1 MTTYESVEGSAP
13 SVALDRSS
21 PTTTRQRIW
30 RGRIWY
36 LLLAVPFALFL
47 LFVIWPTINAF
58 RLSLYRMDGPDEVF
72 VGLDHYVTLLH
83 DQVFIDAVI
92 NTVLLGVAFLAIVM
106 PLSLVLASL
115 MNGIRHFS
123 TPLKVIYFL
132 PQVTSAVAIALIFN
146 YVFQPDW
153 GLLNGILH
161 SLGVED
167 TPLWLA
173 EPRLSLTGSRAAV
186 TILAVWTG
194 LGYFVIIIL
203 AGLQTV
209 PRDLY
214 DAAAVDGAGPVQSW
228 RHITLPGLRP
238 ILIFLVMT
246 GIIDAMARFSDLWML
261 GGPDGTP
268 ARSLQSIVMYMYRT
282 AFESSN
288 INLASAV
295 AVVFFLIVL
304 VITAVNYGLFLRRD
318 HTTVA

>member
-1 MTTYESVEGSAP
+1 VTLA
-13 SVALDRSS
+13 
-21 PTTTRQRIW
+21 QRIRRSW
-30 RGRIWY
+30 RWY
-36 LLLAVPFALFL
+36 ALLIVPLVLFL
-47 LFVIWPTINAF
+47 VFVAWPSINAF
-58 RLSLYRMDGPDEVF
+58 RLSLFKRQGQDEVF
-72 VGLDHYVTLLH
+72 VGLDQYATLLAN
-83 DQVFIDAVI
+83 QVFIDAI
-92 NTVLLGVAFLAIVM
+92 TNTLLLGVAFLAIVL

-115 MNGIRHFS
+115 LNGIRHFS

-132 PQVTSAVAIALIFN
+132 PQITSSVAIALIFQ
-146 YVFQPDW
+146 YIFQPDW

-161 SLGVED
+161 SLGVQD
-167 TPLWLA
+167 TTLWLA
-173 EPRLSLTGSRAAV
+173 EPRHTLTGSRAAV
-186 TILAVWTG
+186 TILAVWMG

-238 ILIFLVMT
+238 ILIFLIMT

-261 GGPDGTP
+261 GGPNGTP
-268 ARSLQSIVMYMYRT
+268 ARSLQSIVMFMYRT

-304 VITAVNYGLFLRRD
+304 LITAVNYGLFLRRD
-318 HTTVA
+318 HTTVG

>member
-1 MTTYESVEGSAP
+1 MTMRRR
-13 SVALDRSS
+13 LRRS
-21 PTTTRQRIW
+21 W
-30 RGRIWY
+30 HWY
-36 LLLAVPFALFL
+36 GLLVVPFALFL

-58 RLSLYRMDGPDEVF
+58 RLSLYKMDGRNEVY
-72 VGLDHYVTLLH
+72 VGLDHYAQLLN
-83 DQVFIDAVI
+83 DPVFIDAI
-92 NTVLLGVAFLAIVM
+92 LNTVLLGVAFLGIVL

-132 PQVTSAVAIALIFN
+132 PQVTSAVAIALIFQ
-146 YVFQPDW
+146 YIFQPDW

-161 SLGVED
+161 SAGVKD

-173 EPRLSLTGSRAAV
+173 EPRPTLTGSRAAV
-186 TILAVWTG
+186 TILAVWAG
-194 LGYFVIIIL
+194 LGYFVIVIL

-214 DAAAVDGAGPVQSW
+214 DAAAVDGAGPIQSW
-228 RHITLPGLRP
+228 RHITLPGIRP

-268 ARSLQSIVMYMYRT
+268 ARSLQSIVMFMYRT
-282 AFESSN
+282 AFENSN

-295 AVVFFLIVL
+295 AVIFFLIVL

-318 HTTVA
+318 HTTIVS

>member
-1 MTTYESVEGSAP
+1 MR
-13 SVALDRSS
+13 RS
-21 PTTTRQRIW
+21 W
-30 RGRIWY
+30 HWY
-36 LLLAVPFALFL
+36 ALLLVPLALFL

-58 RLSLYRMDGPDEVF
+58 RLSLYKKDGRDEVF
-72 VGLDHYVTLLH
+72 VGLDHYVRLLN
-83 DQVFIDAVI
+83 DQVFIDAVT
-92 NTVLLGVAFLAIVM
+92 NTVLLGVAFLCIVL

-123 TPLKVIYFL
+123 TPFKVIYFL

-146 YVFQPDW
+146 YIFQPDW

-161 SLGVED
+161 SVGVED

-209 PRDLY
+209 PRELY

-261 GGPDGTP
+261 GGPNGTP
-268 ARSLQSIVMYMYRT
+268 ARSLQSIVMFMYRT

-295 AVVFFLIVL
+295 AVIFFMIVL
-304 VITAVNYGLFLRRD
+304 LITAVNYGIFLRRD
-318 HTTVA
+318 HTSAT

>member
-1 MTTYESVEGSAP
+1 
-13 SVALDRSS
+13 
-21 PTTTRQRIW
+21 
-30 RGRIWY
+30 
-36 LLLAVPFALFL
+36 VPFALFL
-47 LFVIWPTINAF
+47 LFVVWPTINAF
-58 RLSLYRMDGPDEVF
+58 RLSLYKMDGPNEVF
-72 VGLDHYVTLLH
+72 VGLDQYARLLN
-83 DQVFIDAVI
+83 DKVFIDAVF
-92 NTVLLGVAFLAIVM
+92 NTILLGVAFLAIVL

-146 YVFQPDW
+146 YIFQPDW

-161 SLGVED
+161 SLGVEH

-173 EPRLSLTGSRAAV
+173 EPRPTLTGSRAAV
-186 TILAVWTG
+186 TILAVWMG

-228 RHITLPGLRP
+228 RHITLPGIRP
-238 ILIFLVMT
+238 ILIFLIMT

-261 GGPDGTP
+261 GGPNGTP
-268 ARSLQSIVMYMYRT
+268 ARSLQSIVMFMYRT

-295 AVVFFLIVL
+295 AVVFFMIVL
-304 VITAVNYGLFLRRD
+304 LITAVNYGLFLRRD
-318 HTTVA
+318 HTTTVS

>member
-1 MTTYESVEGSAP
+1 
-13 SVALDRSS
+13 
-21 PTTTRQRIW
+21 
-30 RGRIWY
+30 
-36 LLLAVPFALFL
+36 VPFALFL
-47 LFVIWPTINAF
+47 LFVVWPTINAF
-58 RLSLYRMDGPDEVF
+58 RLSLYKMDGPNEVF
-72 VGLDHYVTLLH
+72 VGLDQYARLLN
-83 DQVFIDAVI
+83 DKVFIDAVF
-92 NTVLLGVAFLAIVM
+92 NTILLGVAFLAIVL

-146 YVFQPDW
+146 YIFQPDW

-161 SLGVED
+161 SLGVEH

-173 EPRLSLTGSRAAV
+173 EPRPTLTGSRAAV
-186 TILAVWTG
+186 TILAVWMG

-228 RHITLPGLRP
+228 RHITLPGIRP
-238 ILIFLVMT
+238 ILIFLIMT

-261 GGPDGTP
+261 GGPNGTP
-268 ARSLQSIVMYMYRT
+268 ARSLQSIVMFMYRT

-295 AVVFFLIVL
+295 AVVFFMIVL

-318 HTTVA
+318 HTTTVS

>member
-1 MTTYESVEGSAP
+1 
-13 SVALDRSS
+13 
-21 PTTTRQRIW
+21 
-30 RGRIWY
+30 
-36 LLLAVPFALFL
+36 
-47 LFVIWPTINAF
+47 
-58 RLSLYRMDGPDEVF
+58 VF
-72 VGLDHYVTLLH
+72 VGFDHYARLLN
-83 DQVFIDAVI
+83 DQVFIDAI
-92 NTVLLGVAFLAIVM
+92 LNTLLLGVAFLAIVI

-132 PQVTSAVAIALIFN
+132 PQVTSSVAIALVFQ

-161 SLGVED
+161 GLGVQD

-173 EPRLSLTGSRAAV
+173 EPRYSLTGSRAAV
-186 TILAVWTG
+186 TILAVWMG

-228 RHITLPGLRP
+228 RHITFPGLRP
-238 ILIFLVMT
+238 ILIFLIMT

-261 GGPDGTP
+261 GGPGGTP
-268 ARSLQSIVMYMYRT
+268 ARSLQSIVMFMYRT
-282 AFESSN
+282 AFESN
-288 INLASAV
+288 NLNLASAV
-295 AVVFFLIVL
+295 AVVFFMIVL
-304 VITAVNYGLFLRRD
+304 LITAVNYGLFLRRD
-318 HTTVA
+318 HTTTV

>member
-1 MTTYESVEGSAP
+1 
-13 SVALDRSS
+13 
-21 PTTTRQRIW
+21 
-30 RGRIWY
+30 
-36 LLLAVPFALFL
+36 
-47 LFVIWPTINAF
+47 
-58 RLSLYRMDGPDEVF
+58 MDGRDEVF
-72 VGLDHYVTLLH
+72 VGLDHYVRLLN
-83 DQVFIDAVI
+83 DQVFIDAVL
-92 NTVLLGVAFLAIVM
+92 NTILLGVAFLCIVL

-123 TPLKVIYFL
+123 TPFKVIYFL

-146 YVFQPDW
+146 YIFQPDW

-161 SLGVED
+161 SVGVED

-261 GGPDGTP
+261 GGPNGTP
-268 ARSLQSIVMYMYRT
+268 ARSLQSIVMFMYRT

-295 AVVFFLIVL
+295 AVIFFMIVL
-304 VITAVNYGLFLRRD
+304 LITAVNYGLFLRRD
-318 HTTVA
+318 HTSAT

>member
-1 MTTYESVEGSAP
+1 M
-13 SVALDRSS
+13 
-21 PTTTRQRIW
+21 TTRQRLRRSW
-30 RGRIWY
+30 HWY
-36 LLLAVPFALFL
+36 ALLVVPFALFL

-58 RLSLYRMDGPDEVF
+58 RLSLYKKDGRDEVF
-72 VGLDHYVTLLH
+72 VGLDHYVRLLN
-83 DQVFIDAVI
+83 DQVFIDAVT
-92 NTVLLGVAFLAIVM
+92 NTVLLGVAFLCIVL

-123 TPLKVIYFL
+123 TPFKVIYFL

-146 YVFQPDW
+146 YIFQPDW

-161 SLGVED
+161 SVGVED

-209 PRDLY
+209 PRELY

-261 GGPDGTP
+261 GGPNGIP
-268 ARSLQSIVMYMYRT
+268 ARSLQSIVMFMYRT

-295 AVVFFLIVL
+295 AVIFFMIVL
-304 VITAVNYGLFLRRD
+304 LITAVNYGLFLRRD
-318 HTTVA
+318 HTSAT

>member
-1 MTTYESVEGSAP
+1 
-13 SVALDRSS
+13 
-21 PTTTRQRIW
+21 
-30 RGRIWY
+30 
-36 LLLAVPFALFL
+36 VPFALFL
-47 LFVIWPTINAF
+47 VFVVWPTINAF
-58 RLSLYRMDGPDEVF
+58 RLSLYKMDGPNEVF
-72 VGLDHYVTLLH
+72 VGLDQYARLLN
-83 DQVFIDAVI
+83 DKVFIDAVF
-92 NTVLLGVAFLAIVM
+92 NTILLGVAFLAIVL

-146 YVFQPDW
+146 YIFQPDW

-161 SLGVED
+161 SLGVEH

-173 EPRLSLTGSRAAV
+173 EPRPTLTGSRAAV
-186 TILAVWTG
+186 TILAVWMG

-228 RHITLPGLRP
+228 RHITLPGIRP
-238 ILIFLVMT
+238 ILIFLIMT

-261 GGPDGTP
+261 GGPNGTP
-268 ARSLQSIVMYMYRT
+268 ARSLQSIVMFMYRT

-295 AVVFFLIVL
+295 AVVFFMIVL
-304 VITAVNYGLFLRRD
+304 LITAVNYGLFLRRD
-318 HTTVA
+318 HTTTVS

>member
-1 MTTYESVEGSAP
+1 MSLATRIR
-13 SVALDRSS
+13 RS
-21 PTTTRQRIW
+21 W
-30 RGRIWY
+30 HWY
-36 LLLAVPFALFL
+36 ALLLVPFALFL

-58 RLSLYRMDGPDEVF
+58 RLSLYKKDGRDEVF
-72 VGLDHYVTLLH
+72 VGLDHYVRLLN
-83 DQVFIDAVI
+83 DQVFIDAVL
-92 NTVLLGVAFLAIVM
+92 NTILLGVAFLCIVL

-123 TPLKVIYFL
+123 TPFKVIYFL

-146 YVFQPDW
+146 YIFQPDW

-161 SLGVED
+161 SVGIQD

-209 PRDLY
+209 PRELY

-261 GGPDGTP
+261 GGPNGTP
-268 ARSLQSIVMYMYRT
+268 ARSLQSIVMFMYRT

-295 AVVFFLIVL
+295 AVIFFMIVL
-304 VITAVNYGLFLRRD
+304 LITAVNYGLFLRRD
-318 HTTVA
+318 HTSVT

>member
-1 MTTYESVEGSAP
+1 MTLPQRLRGS
-13 SVALDRSS
+13 
-21 PTTTRQRIW
+21 W
-30 RGRIWY
+30 HWY
-36 LLLAVPFALFL
+36 TLLLAPFALFL
-47 LFVIWPTINAF
+47 LFVVWPTVNAF
-58 RLSLYRMDGPDEVF
+58 RLSLYKMDGRDEVF
-72 VGLDHYVTLLH
+72 VGFDHYARLLN
-83 DQVFIDAVI
+83 DQVFIDAI
-92 NTVLLGVAFLAIVM
+92 LNTLLLGVAFLAIVI

-132 PQVTSAVAIALIFN
+132 PQVTSSVAIALVFQ

-161 SLGVED
+161 GLGVQD

-173 EPRLSLTGSRAAV
+173 EPRYSLTGSRAAV
-186 TILAVWTG
+186 TILAVWMG

-228 RHITLPGLRP
+228 RHITFPGLRP
-238 ILIFLVMT
+238 ILIFLIMT

-261 GGPDGTP
+261 GGPGGTP
-268 ARSLQSIVMYMYRT
+268 ARSLQSIVMFMYRT
-282 AFESSN
+282 AFESN
-288 INLASAV
+288 NLNLASAV
-295 AVVFFLIVL
+295 AVVFFMIVL
-304 VITAVNYGLFLRRD
+304 LITAVNYGLFLRRD
-318 HTTVA
+318 HTTTV

>member
-1 MTTYESVEGSAP
+1 MTTLRRLRRNAS
-13 SVALDRSS
+13 
-21 PTTTRQRIW
+21 
-30 RGRIWY
+30 WY
-36 LLLAVPFALFL
+36 AFVLPPFALFL
-47 LFVIWPTINAF
+47 LFVIYPTLQAF
-58 RLSLYRMDGPDEVF
+58 RLSLFRQVGSAQHFAGLYQYGRLVGDRVF
-72 VGLDHYVTLLH
+72 VSAIL
-83 DQVFIDAVI
+83 
-92 NTVLLGVAFLAIVM
+92 NTALLGVAFLAIVI
-106 PLSLVLASL
+106 PLSVVLASL
-115 MNGIRHFS
+115 INSLSRRS
-123 TPLKVIYFL
+123 TIFKVIYFL
-132 PQVTSAVAIALIFN
+132 PQVTSAVAIALIFQ
-146 YVFQPDW
+146 YIFQPDW

-161 SLGVED
+161 SLGMED

-173 EPRLSLTGSRAAV
+173 EPRLSLTGSRAVV

-194 LGYFVIIIL
+194 LGYFVIVIL

-209 PRDLY
+209 PKDLY

-238 ILIFLVMT
+238 ILIFLIMT

-268 ARSLQSIVMYMYRT
+268 ARSLQSIVMYMYQT

-295 AVVFFLIVL
+295 AVIFFLIVL

-318 HTTVA
+318 HTTTVS